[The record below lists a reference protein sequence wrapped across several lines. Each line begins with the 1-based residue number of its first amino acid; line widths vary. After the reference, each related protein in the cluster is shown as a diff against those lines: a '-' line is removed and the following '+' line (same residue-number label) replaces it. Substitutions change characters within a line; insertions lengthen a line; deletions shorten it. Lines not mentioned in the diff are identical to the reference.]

1 MRVQVFIR
9 TKEKLEPGLRKPS
22 NEEETDSIESSN
34 ECNLQIK
41 RITSLIQPDLK
52 TEYKEKKK
60 EEKNISFCTPEEA
73 DRIKNAA
80 NIWSVPKGVG
90 LSNQLVTWLV
100 NSRK

>member
-60 EEKNISFCTPEEA
+60 RRKEYIILYTGGS
-73 DRIKNAA
+73 R
-80 NIWSVPKGVG
+80 
-90 LSNQLVTWLV
+90 SNQECSEHLIGAK
-100 NSRK
+100 RGGFE